1 MRATRRGLVGTVAVV
16 TDVEDDE
23 PIPGRTPDQ
32 FALMRMDEKPP
43 RPRLAVLP
51 SMVWLAGVLVWRS
64 ARWRGVLIG
73 ILQAVGG
80 IVVGA
85 QLLAGNS
92 LLSEALRVRQRGGEL
107 TSLIP
112 QALAVGCLAAL
123 PHE

>member
-43 RPRLAVLP
+43 RPRLTVLP
-51 SMVWLAGVLVWRS
+51 AMVWLAGVLVWRS
-64 ARWRGVLIG
+64 ARWRGALIG

-80 IVVGA
+80 IAVGA

-92 LLSEALRVRQRGGEL
+92 LLTEALAVRQHGGAL

-112 QALAVGCLAAL
+112 QAIVVGAISAV
-123 PHE
+123 